1 MKNYRREINPL
12 SFDTLVML
20 AKQTLITQREC
31 YIARK
36 IGTNTEAIACEAYWA
51 QARITFRAAKKLWND
66 NLQKSFPPTAT
77 QNLCSVFRVR

>member
-31 YIARK
+31 YNARK
-36 IGTNTEAIACEAYWA
+36 NGTNMEAIACEAYWV
-51 QARITFRAAKKLWND
+51 QARISLRAAKKLWND
-66 NLQKSFPPTAT
+66 NLQTSFPPTAT
-77 QNLCSVFRVR
+77 QNLCSIFRVR